1 MTFEGF
7 KDGQFHV
14 LACFIR
20 KKYLASKYTMFLNDT
35 LYQSQEIS
43 PIFEMS
49 QSESLHHFW
58 WEFPPASLQEARPLF
73 ELPQVSPNGG
83 GGPRPLLENVQKE
96 AAFSSVWL
104 PLVDQR
110 FVINATELPH
120 LFFLKTSLYLI
131 LWNYSTVSIFC
142 WCVCVWECQQKP
154 GMNFYYLSICFA
166 EIVGQMELVDS
177 KPLPKLHKWIC

>member
-1 MTFEGF
+1 MTS
-7 KDGQFHV
+7 FHFG
-14 LACFIR
+14 LFY
-20 KKYLASKYTMFLNDT
+20 KKKNLASKYTMSLNDT

-43 PIFEMS
+43 TIFEMS

-83 GGPRPLLENVQKE
+83 GGLKATLGKCSKG
-96 AAFSSVWL
+96 SS
-104 PLVDQR
+104 
-110 FVINATELPH
+110 
-120 LFFLKTSLYLI
+120 FFLGMTSLSRPKVCYQCNGTTPLNFFKTSLYLI
-131 LWNYSTVSIFC
+131 LWNYFTVSIFC